1 MYFFSLILLN
11 FHDLLSWWCQ
21 LYLYIRLCSCVY
33 FHIWYLL
40 NMSNNTSALSSSVHE
55 AQWHRLH
62 CLTAFLPCFVFSSSM
77 KASMMWWWKSLQK
90 PMPRSALV
98 IHGIVSSSFQLMT
111 LGDTFLFVLFASFCL
126 SSKMIIDQRYLILA
140 VYWVMVRAS
149 LIQNMSPE
157 REMENPATT
166 VTVHLGQ
173 VKQLLSKCY
182 DKECNK
188 KLS

>member
-1 MYFFSLILLN
+1 
-11 FHDLLSWWCQ
+11 
-21 LYLYIRLCSCVY
+21 
-33 FHIWYLL
+33 
-40 NMSNNTSALSSSVHE
+40 
-55 AQWHRLH
+55 
-62 CLTAFLPCFVFSSSM
+62 
-77 KASMMWWWKSLQK
+77 
-90 PMPRSALV
+90 
-98 IHGIVSSSFQLMT
+98 MT

-173 VKQLLSKCY
+173 VK
-182 DKECNK
+182 
-188 KLS
+188 